1 MPLINCNVEL
11 NLRWTKYC
19 VLPLGGNDNP
29 NNNTDNIIFTIKVT
43 KLYVPVVIL
52 SARANQKLSK
62 LLGKGFEI

>member
-1 MPLINCNVEL
+1 MDKLFL
-11 NLRWTKYC
+11 SAD
-19 VLPLGGNDNP
+19 GNDNT